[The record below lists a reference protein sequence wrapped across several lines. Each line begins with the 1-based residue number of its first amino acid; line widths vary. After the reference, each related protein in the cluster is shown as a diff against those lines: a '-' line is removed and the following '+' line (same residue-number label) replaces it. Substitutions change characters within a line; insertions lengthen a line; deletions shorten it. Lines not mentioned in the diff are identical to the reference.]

1 MLHRR
6 EPKQINFRHPDIQL
20 IVKEDD
26 VTMIII
32 VFTLAIM
39 LLIVSI
45 SKWGVHPFLAIM
57 GIALALAIAIG
68 IPLETI
74 PTTIGKGFSSIFAS
88 IGIVIIL
95 GTIIG
100 LILEKTGAA
109 IRLADAIVHIIG
121 EKHPQLAIMLIGWL
135 ISVPVF
141 CDSGFVIVNP
151 IRKWLARKTNFPSVT
166 LTVALAAGLYV
177 AHVFVPPTP
186 GPIATAGLVGLESN
200 LLLVIGLGVAIS
212 IPPLVAAYF
221 FATFIG
227 KKVKST
233 DELDVES
240 ISQAY
245 NEHNLPGTAASVT
258 PILLPIILMAGGSI
272 ASFAKME
279 GFAGE
284 LLIFLGKPIIA
295 LAAGLI
301 SALPLLWKSKMGKEL
316 YNITQESLKTSGPII
331 FITAAGSVLGQ
342 VIIEAGFVQYI
353 QQNASSLA
361 NIGLFFPFVIAAII
375 KTSQGSSTVA
385 MTTTAGI
392 MGLYF
397 SDASLMAAL
406 GMTTPIDAALTVMA
420 IGAGAMTVSHA
431 NDSYFWVVTNFGGL
445 TPQNGYRT
453 QTALTLI
460 LGITSIITLYTISL
474 FV

>member
-1 MLHRR
+1 MLTGTT
-6 EPKQINFRHPDIQL
+6 L
-20 IVKEDD
+20 
-26 VTMIII
+26 II
-32 VFTLAIM
+32 VFALAIV

-57 GIALALAIAIG
+57 GIALILAVGIG
-68 IPLETI
+68 IPLDTI
-74 PTTIGKGFSSIFAS
+74 PATIGKGFSSIFTS

-95 GTIIG
+95 GTLIG

-109 IRLADAIVHIIG
+109 IRLADAIIRIIG
-121 EKHPQLAIMLIGWL
+121 EKHPQLAIMLIGWI

-141 CDSGFVIVNP
+141 CDSGFIIVNP
-151 IRKWLARKTNFPSVT
+151 IRKWLSRKTNFSSVT
-166 LTVALAAGLYV
+166 LTVALSAGLYV
-177 AHVFVPPTP
+177 SHVFIPPTP
-186 GPIATAGLVGLESN
+186 GPIATAGLIGLESN
-200 LLLVIGLGVAIS
+200 LLLVIITGLLIS
-212 IPPLVAAYF
+212 ILPLTAAYF
-221 FATFIG
+221 FATAVG
-227 KKVKST
+227 KKVKSSE
-233 DELDVES
+233 DLDVES

-245 NEHNLPGTAASVT
+245 NQHNLPSTWASIT
-258 PILLPIILMAGGSI
+258 PILLPIVLMAGGSI
-272 ASFAKME
+272 ASIAKID
-279 GFAGE
+279 GFTGE
-284 LLIFLGKPIIA
+284 LLTFLGKPIIA

-301 SALPLLWKSKMGKEL
+301 SALPLLWRSKMGKQL
-316 YNITQESLKTSGPII
+316 YDLTQESLKTAGPII

-342 VIIEAGFVQYI
+342 VIVEAGFVQYI
-353 QQNASSLA
+353 QQNASALSS
-361 NIGLFFPFVIAAII
+361 IGIFFPFVVAAII

-406 GMTTPIDAALTVMA
+406 GMTTPIDAVLVVMA

-445 TPQNGYRT
+445 TPQNGYKT

-460 LGITSIITLYTISL
+460 MGVTSIITLFAVSL

>member
-1 MLHRR
+1 
-6 EPKQINFRHPDIQL
+6 
-20 IVKEDD
+20 
-26 VTMIII
+26 MIII
-32 VFTLAIM
+32 VFTLAIV

-109 IRLADAIVHIIG
+109 IRLADAIVRIIG

-227 KKVKST
+227 KKIKSA

-295 LAAGLI
+295 LTAGLV

-342 VIIEAGFVQYI
+342 VIVEAGFVQYI
-353 QQNASSLA
+353 QQNAASLSS
-361 NIGLFFPFVIAAII
+361 IGLFFPFVVAAII

-406 GMTTPIDAALTVMA
+406 GMTTPIDAALVVMA

-453 QTALTLI
+453 QTLVTLI
-460 LGITSIITLYTISL
+460 MGITSIITLFAISL
-474 FV
+474 FI

>member
-1 MLHRR
+1 MLTGTA
-6 EPKQINFRHPDIQL
+6 L
-20 IVKEDD
+20 ITVF
-26 VTMIII
+26 IAAI
-32 VFTLAIM
+32 V

-45 SKWGVHPFLAIM
+45 SKWGIHPFLAIM
-57 GIALALAIAIG
+57 GIALLLAIAIG
-68 IPLETI
+68 IPLDTI

-109 IRLADAIVHIIG
+109 IRLADAIVRIIG
-121 EKHPQLAIMLIGWL
+121 EKHPQLAIMIIGWL

-151 IRKWLARKTNFPSVT
+151 IRKWLSRKTNCPSVT

-177 AHVFVPPTP
+177 SHVFIPPTP
-186 GPIATAGLVGLESN
+186 GPIATAGLIGLESN
-200 LLLVIGLGVAIS
+200 LLLVIAAGMGIS
-212 IPPLVAAYF
+212 IVPLIAAYF
-221 FATFIG
+221 YATFIG
-227 KKVKST
+227 KKVKSAE
-233 DELDVES
+233 DLDVES
-240 ISQAY
+240 ISKAY
-245 NEHNLPGTAASVT
+245 NEHNLPSTGASIT
-258 PILLPIILMAGGSI
+258 PILLPIVLMAGGSI
-272 ASFAKME
+272 VSFAKME

-284 LLIFLGKPIIA
+284 LLVFLGKPIIA
-295 LAAGLI
+295 LAAGLV
-301 SALPLLWKSKMGKEL
+301 SALPLLWKQKMGKKL
-316 YNITQESLKTSGPII
+316 YEITQDSLKTSGPII

-342 VIIEAGFVQYI
+342 VIVEAGFVQYI
-353 QQNASSLA
+353 QQNASAFSS
-361 NIGLFFPFVIAAII
+361 IGIFFPFVVAAII

-385 MTTTAGI
+385 MTTTAGM

-406 GMTTPIDAALTVMA
+406 GMTTPLDAVLVVMA

-445 TPQNGYRT
+445 TPQNGYKT
-453 QTALTLI
+453 QTATTLI
-460 LGITSIITLYTISL
+460 MGTVSIIALFIISL
-474 FV
+474 FI

>member
-1 MLHRR
+1 MLTGTT
-6 EPKQINFRHPDIQL
+6 L
-20 IVKEDD
+20 
-26 VTMIII
+26 II
-32 VFTLAIM
+32 VFALAIV

-57 GIALALAIAIG
+57 GIALILAVGIG

-74 PTTIGKGFSSIFAS
+74 PNTIGKGFSSIFTS

-109 IRLADAIVHIIG
+109 IRLADAIIRIIG
-121 EKHPQLAIMLIGWL
+121 EKHPQLAIMLIGWI

-151 IRKWLARKTNFPSVT
+151 IRKWLARKTNFSSVT
-166 LTVALAAGLYV
+166 LTVALSAGLYIS
-177 AHVFVPPTP
+177 HVFIPPTP

-200 LLLVIGLGVAIS
+200 LLLVIGLGVATS
-212 IPPLVAAYF
+212 IIPLTAAYF
-221 FATFIG
+221 FATAIG
-227 KKVKST
+227 KRVKST

-316 YNITQESLKTSGPII
+316 YNITQESLKTAGPII

>member
-1 MLHRR
+1 MLTGTT
-6 EPKQINFRHPDIQL
+6 L
-20 IVKEDD
+20 
-26 VTMIII
+26 II
-32 VFTLAIM
+32 VFALAIV

-57 GIALALAIAIG
+57 GISLILAIGIG
-68 IPLETI
+68 IPLDTI
-74 PTTIGKGFSSIFAS
+74 PNTIGKGFSSIFTS

-109 IRLADAIVHIIG
+109 IRLADAIIRVIG
-121 EKHPQLAIMLIGWL
+121 EKHPQLAIMLIGWI

-151 IRKWLARKTNFPSVT
+151 IRKWLARKTNFSSVT
-166 LTVALAAGLYV
+166 LTVALSAGLYV
-177 AHVFVPPTP
+177 SHVFIPPTP
-186 GPIATAGLVGLESN
+186 GPIATAGLIGLESN
-200 LLLVIGLGVAIS
+200 LLLVIGMGIAIS
-212 IPPLVAAYF
+212 VLPLTAAYF

-227 KKVKST
+227 KKVKSS

-245 NEHNLPGTAASVT
+245 NQHNLPGTAASVT

-279 GFAGE
+279 GFTAQ

-295 LAAGLI
+295 LAAGLV
-301 SALPLLWKSKMGKEL
+301 SALPLLWRSKMGKEL
-316 YNITQESLKTSGPII
+316 YNITQDSLKTAGPII

-342 VIIEAGFVQYI
+342 VIVEAGFVQYI

-361 NIGLFFPFVIAAII
+361 NIGLFFPFVVAAII

-460 LGITSIITLYTISL
+460 LGITSIITLYAISL

>member
-1 MLHRR
+1 MLTGTT
-6 EPKQINFRHPDIQL
+6 L
-20 IVKEDD
+20 
-26 VTMIII
+26 II
-32 VFTLAIM
+32 VFALAIV

-57 GIALALAIAIG
+57 GIALILAVGIG

-74 PTTIGKGFSSIFAS
+74 PNTIGKGFSSIFTS

-109 IRLADAIVHIIG
+109 IRLADAIIRIIG
-121 EKHPQLAIMLIGWL
+121 EKHPQLAIMLIGWI

-151 IRKWLARKTNFPSVT
+151 IRKWLARKTNFSSVT
-166 LTVALAAGLYV
+166 LTVALSAGLYIS
-177 AHVFVPPTP
+177 HVFIPPTP

-200 LLLVIGLGVAIS
+200 LLLVIGLGVATS
-212 IPPLVAAYF
+212 IIPLIAAYF
-221 FATFIG
+221 FATAIG
-227 KKVKST
+227 KRVKSS

-245 NEHNLPGTAASVT
+245 NQHNLPGTAASVT

-279 GFAGE
+279 GFTAQ

-295 LAAGLI
+295 LTAGLI
-301 SALPLLWKSKMGKEL
+301 SALPLLWRSKMGKEL

-406 GMTTPIDAALTVMA
+406 GMTTPIDAALAVMA

-460 LGITSIITLYTISL
+460 LGITSIITLYAISL

>member
-1 MLHRR
+1 
-6 EPKQINFRHPDIQL
+6 
-20 IVKEDD
+20 
-26 VTMIII
+26 MIII
-32 VFTLAIM
+32 VFTLAIV

-57 GIALALAIAIG
+57 GIALALAVAIG
-68 IPLETI
+68 IPLDTI
-74 PTTIGKGFSSIFAS
+74 PATIGKGFSSIFAS

-109 IRLADAIVHIIG
+109 IRLADAIVRIIG

-227 KKVKST
+227 KKIKSA
-233 DELDVES
+233 DELNVES

-295 LAAGLI
+295 LAAGLV

-316 YNITQESLKTSGPII
+316 YNITQESLKTAGPII

-342 VIIEAGFVQYI
+342 VIVEAGFVQYI
-353 QQNASSLA
+353 QQNAASLSS
-361 NIGLFFPFVIAAII
+361 IGLFFPFVVAAII

-397 SDASLMAAL
+397 SDASLMSAL
-406 GMTTPIDAALTVMA
+406 GMTTPIDAALVVMA

-453 QTALTLI
+453 QTPVTLI
-460 LGITSIITLYTISL
+460 MGITSIITLFAISL

>member
-1 MLHRR
+1 
-6 EPKQINFRHPDIQL
+6 
-20 IVKEDD
+20 
-26 VTMIII
+26 MIII
-32 VFTLAIM
+32 VFTLAIV

-57 GIALALAIAIG
+57 GIALALAVAIG

-100 LILEKTGAA
+100 LIIEKTGAA
-109 IRLADAIVHIIG
+109 IRLADAIVRIIG

-227 KKVKST
+227 KKIKSE

-284 LLIFLGKPIIA
+284 LFIFLGKPIIA

-316 YNITQESLKTSGPII
+316 YNITQESLKTAGPII

-342 VIIEAGFVQYI
+342 VIVEAGFVQYI
-353 QQNASSLA
+353 QQNAASLS
-361 NIGLFFPFVIAAII
+361 NIGLFFPFVVAAII

-406 GMTTPIDAALTVMA
+406 GMTTPIDAALVVMA

-453 QTALTLI
+453 QTLLTLI
-460 LGITSIITLYTISL
+460 LGVTSIITLFAISL
-474 FV
+474 FI

>member
-1 MLHRR
+1 M
-6 EPKQINFRHPDIQL
+6 NFRHTDIQL

-32 VFTLAIM
+32 VFTLAIV

-57 GIALALAIAIG
+57 GIALALAVAIG

-109 IRLADAIVHIIG
+109 IRLADAIVRIIG

-342 VIIEAGFVQYI
+342 VIVEAGFVQYI
-353 QQNASSLA
+353 QQNAASLSS
-361 NIGLFFPFVIAAII
+361 IGLFFPFVVAAII

-406 GMTTPIDAALTVMA
+406 GMTTPIDAALVVMA

-453 QTALTLI
+453 QTLLTLI
-460 LGITSIITLYTISL
+460 LGVTSIITLFAISL

>member
-1 MLHRR
+1 
-6 EPKQINFRHPDIQL
+6 
-20 IVKEDD
+20 
-26 VTMIII
+26 MIII
-32 VFTLAIM
+32 VFTLAIV

-57 GIALALAIAIG
+57 GIALALAVAIG
-68 IPLETI
+68 IPLDTI
-74 PTTIGKGFSSIFAS
+74 PATIGKGFSSIFAS

-109 IRLADAIVHIIG
+109 IRLADAIVRIIG

-227 KKVKST
+227 KKIKSA

-295 LAAGLI
+295 LAAGLV

-316 YNITQESLKTSGPII
+316 YNITQESLKTAGPII

-342 VIIEAGFVQYI
+342 VIVEAGFVQYI
-353 QQNASSLA
+353 QQNAASLSS
-361 NIGLFFPFVIAAII
+361 IGLFFPFVVAAII

-397 SDASLMAAL
+397 SDASLMSAL
-406 GMTTPIDAALTVMA
+406 GMTTPIDAALVVMA

-453 QTALTLI
+453 QTPVTLI
-460 LGITSIITLYTISL
+460 MGITSIITLFAISL

>member
-1 MLHRR
+1 MLTGTA
-6 EPKQINFRHPDIQL
+6 L
-20 IVKEDD
+20 ITVF
-26 VTMIII
+26 IAAI
-32 VFTLAIM
+32 V

-45 SKWGVHPFLAIM
+45 SKWGIHPFLAIM
-57 GIALALAIAIG
+57 GIALALAVAIG
-68 IPLETI
+68 IPLDTI

-109 IRLADAIVHIIG
+109 IRLADAIVRIIG

-151 IRKWLARKTNFPSVT
+151 IRKWLSRKTNCPSVT

-177 AHVFVPPTP
+177 SHVFIPPTP
-186 GPIATAGLVGLESN
+186 GPIATAGLIGLESN
-200 LLLVIGLGVAIS
+200 LLLVIAAGLGIS
-212 IPPLVAAYF
+212 IVPLIAAYF
-221 FATFIG
+221 YATFIG
-227 KKVKST
+227 KKVKSAE
-233 DELDVES
+233 DLDVES

-245 NEHNLPGTAASVT
+245 NEHNLPSTGASIT
-258 PILLPIILMAGGSI
+258 PILLPIVLMAGGSI

-284 LLIFLGKPIIA
+284 LLVFLGKPIIA

-301 SALPLLWKSKMGKEL
+301 SALPLLWKQKMGKKL
-316 YNITQESLKTSGPII
+316 YEITQDSLKTSGPII

-342 VIIEAGFVQYI
+342 VIVEAGFVQYI
-353 QQNASSLA
+353 QQNASAFSS
-361 NIGLFFPFVIAAII
+361 IGIFFPFVVAAII

-385 MTTTAGI
+385 MTTTAGM

-406 GMTTPIDAALTVMA
+406 GMTTPLDAVLVVMA

-445 TPQNGYRT
+445 TPQNGYKT
-453 QTALTLI
+453 QTATTLI
-460 LGITSIITLYTISL
+460 MGTVSIITLFIISL
-474 FV
+474 FI

>member
-1 MLHRR
+1 MLTGTT
-6 EPKQINFRHPDIQL
+6 L
-20 IVKEDD
+20 
-26 VTMIII
+26 II
-32 VFTLAIM
+32 VFALAIV

-57 GIALALAIAIG
+57 GIALILAIGIG
-68 IPLETI
+68 IPLDTI
-74 PTTIGKGFSSIFAS
+74 PNTIGKGFSSIFTS

-109 IRLADAIVHIIG
+109 IRLADAIIRVIG
-121 EKHPQLAIMLIGWL
+121 EKHPQLAIMLIGWI

-151 IRKWLARKTNFPSVT
+151 IRKWLSRKTNFSSVT
-166 LTVALAAGLYV
+166 LTVALSAGLYV
-177 AHVFVPPTP
+177 SHVFIPPTP
-186 GPIATAGLVGLESN
+186 GPIATAGLIGLESN
-200 LLLVIGLGVAIS
+200 LLLVIGMGIAIS
-212 IPPLVAAYF
+212 VLPLTAAYF

-227 KKVKST
+227 KKVKSS

-245 NEHNLPGTAASVT
+245 NEHNLPGTTASVT

-279 GFAGE
+279 GFTAQ

-301 SALPLLWKSKMGKEL
+301 SALPLLWRSKMGKEL
-316 YNITQESLKTSGPII
+316 YNITQDSLKTAGPII

-342 VIIEAGFVQYI
+342 VIVEAGFVQYI

-361 NIGLFFPFVIAAII
+361 NIGLFFPFVVAAII

-460 LGITSIITLYTISL
+460 LGITSIITLYAISL

>member
-1 MLHRR
+1 
-6 EPKQINFRHPDIQL
+6 
-20 IVKEDD
+20 
-26 VTMIII
+26 MIII
-32 VFTLAIM
+32 VFTLAIV

-68 IPLETI
+68 IPLDTI

-109 IRLADAIVHIIG
+109 IRLADAIVRIIG

-186 GPIATAGLVGLESN
+186 GPIATAGLVGIESN

-295 LAAGLI
+295 LAAGLV

-316 YNITQESLKTSGPII
+316 YNITQESLKTAGPII

-342 VIIEAGFVQYI
+342 VIVEAGFVQYI
-353 QQNASSLA
+353 QQNAASLSS
-361 NIGLFFPFVIAAII
+361 IGLFFPFVVAAII

-406 GMTTPIDAALTVMA
+406 GMTTPIDAALVVMA

-453 QTALTLI
+453 QTLVTLI
-460 LGITSIITLYTISL
+460 MGITSIITLFAISL

>member
-1 MLHRR
+1 MLTGTTL
-6 EPKQINFRHPDIQL
+6 L
-20 IVKEDD
+20 IV
-26 VTMIII
+26 
-32 VFTLAIM
+32 FALAIV

-45 SKWGVHPFLAIM
+45 STWGVHPFLAIM
-57 GIALALAIAIG
+57 GIALILAVGIG
-68 IPLETI
+68 IPLDTI
-74 PTTIGKGFSSIFAS
+74 PATIGKGFSSIFTS

-95 GTIIG
+95 GTLIG

-109 IRLADAIVHIIG
+109 IRLADAIIRIIG
-121 EKHPQLAIMLIGWL
+121 EKHPQLAIMLIGWI

-141 CDSGFVIVNP
+141 CDSGFIIVNP
-151 IRKWLARKTNFPSVT
+151 IRKWLSRKTGFSSVT
-166 LTVALAAGLYV
+166 LTVALSAGLYV
-177 AHVFVPPTP
+177 SHVFIPPTP
-186 GPIATAGLVGLESN
+186 GPIATAGLIGLESN
-200 LLLVIGLGVAIS
+200 LLLVIIAGLLIS
-212 IPPLVAAYF
+212 ILPLTAAYF
-221 FATFIG
+221 FATAVG
-227 KKVKST
+227 KKVKSSE
-233 DELDVES
+233 DLDVES

-245 NEHNLPGTAASVT
+245 NQHNLPSTWASIT
-258 PILLPIILMAGGSI
+258 PILLPIVLMAGGSI
-272 ASFAKME
+272 ASIAKIN
-279 GFAGE
+279 GFTGE
-284 LLIFLGKPIIA
+284 LLTFLGKPIIA

-301 SALPLLWKSKMGKEL
+301 SALPLLWRSKMGKQL
-316 YNITQESLKTSGPII
+316 YDLTQESLKTAGPII

-342 VIIEAGFVQYI
+342 VIVEAGFVQYI
-353 QQNASSLA
+353 QQNATVLSS
-361 NIGLFFPFVIAAII
+361 IGIFFPFVVAAII

-406 GMTTPIDAALTVMA
+406 GMTTPIDAVLVVMA

-445 TPQNGYRT
+445 TPQNGYKT

-460 LGITSIITLYTISL
+460 MGITSIVTLFIVSL

>member
-1 MLHRR
+1 MLTGTT
-6 EPKQINFRHPDIQL
+6 L
-20 IVKEDD
+20 
-26 VTMIII
+26 II
-32 VFTLAIM
+32 VFALAIV

-57 GIALALAIAIG
+57 GIALILAVGIG

-100 LILEKTGAA
+100 LIIEKTGAA
-109 IRLADAIVHIIG
+109 IRLADAIVRIIG

-227 KKVKST
+227 KKIKSE

-316 YNITQESLKTSGPII
+316 YNITQESLKTAGPII

-342 VIIEAGFVQYI
+342 VIVEAGFVQYI
-353 QQNASSLA
+353 QQNAASLS
-361 NIGLFFPFVIAAII
+361 NIGLFFPFVVAAII

-406 GMTTPIDAALTVMA
+406 GMTTPIDAALVVMA

-453 QTALTLI
+453 QTLLTLI
-460 LGITSIITLYTISL
+460 LGVTSIITLFAISL
-474 FV
+474 FI

>member
-1 MLHRR
+1 MLTGTT
-6 EPKQINFRHPDIQL
+6 L
-20 IVKEDD
+20 
-26 VTMIII
+26 II
-32 VFTLAIM
+32 VFALAIV

-45 SKWGVHPFLAIM
+45 SKWGVHPFLSIM
-57 GIALALAIAIG
+57 GISLLLAIG
-68 IPLETI
+68 IGLPLESI

-95 GTIIG
+95 GTLIG
-100 LILEKTGAA
+100 IILEKTGAA
-109 IRLADAIVHIIG
+109 IRLADAIIRIIG

-151 IRKWLARKTNFPSVT
+151 IRKWLSRKTGFSSAT

-177 AHVFVPPTP
+177 SHVFVPPTP
-186 GPIATAGLVGLESN
+186 GPIATAGLLGLESN
-200 LLLVIGLGVAIS
+200 LLLVMAVGAGIS
-212 IPPLVAAYF
+212 IFPLAAAYF

-227 KKVKST
+227 KRVKST
-233 DELDVES
+233 EDLDIEG
-240 ISQAY
+240 ISKAY
-245 NEHNLPGTAASVT
+245 NENDLPGTAASIT

-272 ASFAKME
+272 ATFANME
-279 GFAGE
+279 GKIAE
-284 LLIFLGKPIIA
+284 LLVFLGKPIIA

-301 SALPLLWKSKMGKEL
+301 SSLPLLWRSKMGKEL
-316 YNITQESLKTSGPII
+316 YNLTQESLKTSGPII
-331 FITAAGSVLGQ
+331 FITASGSVLGQ
-342 VIIEAGFVQYI
+342 IIVEAGFVQYI
-353 QQNASSLA
+353 QQNAQVLTG
-361 NIGLFFPFVIAAII
+361 IGLFFPFVIAAII
-375 KTSQGSSTVA
+375 KSAQGSSTVA

-406 GMTTPIDAALTVMA
+406 GMTTPIDAALAVMA

-445 TPQNGYRT
+445 TPQDGYRT
-453 QTALTLI
+453 HTLAT
-460 LGITSIITLYTISL
+460 LVMGITSIVALYIFSI
-474 FV
+474 FI

>member
-1 MLHRR
+1 MLTGTA
-6 EPKQINFRHPDIQL
+6 L
-20 IVKEDD
+20 
-26 VTMIII
+26 II
-32 VFTLAIM
+32 VFIAAIV

-57 GIALALAIAIG
+57 GIALALAVAIG
-68 IPLETI
+68 IPLDTI

-100 LILEKTGAA
+100 IILEKTGAA
-109 IRLADAIVHIIG
+109 IRLADAIIRVIG
-121 EKHPQLAIMLIGWL
+121 EKHPQLAIMLIGWI

-151 IRKWLARKTNFPSVT
+151 IRKWLSRKTNCPSVT

-177 AHVFVPPTP
+177 SHVFIPPTP
-186 GPIATAGLVGLESN
+186 GPIATAGLIGLESN
-200 LLLVIGLGVAIS
+200 LLLVIAAGLGIS
-212 IPPLVAAYF
+212 IVPLIAAYF
-221 FATFIG
+221 YATFIG
-227 KKVKST
+227 KKVKSAE
-233 DELDVES
+233 DLDVES

-245 NEHNLPGTAASVT
+245 NEHNLPSTWASIT
-258 PILLPIILMAGGSI
+258 PILLPIVLMAGGSI

-284 LLIFLGKPIIA
+284 LLVFLGKPVIA
-295 LAAGLI
+295 LAAGLV
-301 SALPLLWKSKMGKEL
+301 SALPLLWKRKMGDKL
-316 YNITQESLKTSGPII
+316 YEITQEALKTSGPII

-342 VIIEAGFVQYI
+342 VIVEAGFVQYI
-353 QQNASSLA
+353 QQNASALS
-361 NIGLFFPFVIAAII
+361 NIGIFFPFVVAAII

-385 MTTTAGI
+385 MTTTAGM

-406 GMTTPIDAALTVMA
+406 GMTTPIDAVLVVMA

-445 TPQNGYRT
+445 TPQNGYKT
-453 QTALTLI
+453 QTAVTFI
-460 LGITSIITLYTISL
+460 MGTVSIITLFIVSM

>member
-1 MLHRR
+1 MGTTL
-6 EPKQINFRHPDIQL
+6 
-20 IVKEDD
+20 
-26 VTMIII
+26 II
-32 VFTLAIM
+32 VFALAIV

-57 GIALALAIAIG
+57 GIALALAIVIG
-68 IPLETI
+68 IPLDTI
-74 PTTIGKGFSSIFAS
+74 PNTIGKGFSSIFAS

-109 IRLADAIVHIIG
+109 IRLADAIIRVIG

-151 IRKWLARKTNFPSVT
+151 IRKWLARKTKFSSVT

-177 AHVFVPPTP
+177 SHVFIPPTP
-186 GPIATAGLVGLESN
+186 GPIATAGLIGLESN
-200 LLLVIGLGVAIS
+200 LLLVIGMGTAIS
-212 IPPLVAAYF
+212 ITPLIAAYF

-227 KKVKST
+227 KKIKST
-233 DELDVES
+233 EELDVES

-245 NEHNLPGTAASVT
+245 NEHNLPSTGASVT

-295 LAAGLI
+295 LTAGLV
-301 SALPLLWKSKMGKEL
+301 SALPLLWRSKMGKEL
-316 YNITQESLKTSGPII
+316 YNITQESLKTAGPII

-342 VIIEAGFVQYI
+342 VIVEAGFVQYI
-353 QQNASSLA
+353 QQNAASLSS
-361 NIGLFFPFVIAAII
+361 IGLFFPFVVAAII
-375 KTSQGSSTVA
+375 KTAQGSSTVA

-406 GMTTPIDAALTVMA
+406 GMTTPIDAALVVMA

-445 TPQNGYRT
+445 TPQNGYKT
-453 QTALTLI
+453 QTLATLI
-460 LGITSIITLYTISL
+460 MGLTSIITLFVISL

>member
-1 MLHRR
+1 
-6 EPKQINFRHPDIQL
+6 
-20 IVKEDD
+20 
-26 VTMIII
+26 MIII

-406 GMTTPIDAALTVMA
+406 GMTTPIDAALAVMA

-460 LGITSIITLYTISL
+460 LGITSIITLYAISL